1 MSFYVAKCKVMHVGA
16 RNPCNEYRMAGV
28 KLATTREERDIGVTV
43 CSNLKPGAQCR
54 KVARTAAAVLGQ
66 VSRTFHCR
74 DRFMFVNLY
83 KQYVRPHLEFA
94 IQAWSPWTQ
103 QDKEELERVQRRAV
117 GMVSGLKG
125 TTYKEELGL
134 TTLEE
139 RRHQADMLQV

>member
-1 MSFYVAKCKVMHVGA
+1 MIRSLADSEELQEYLDWMTDWAETWGMSFYVAKCKVMHVGA
-16 RNPCNEYRMAGV
+16 RYPCNEYRTAGV

-54 KVARTAAAVLGQ
+54 KAARTAAAELGQ
-66 VSRTFHCR
+66 VSRTFHYR

-103 QDKEELERVQRRAV
+103 QDKEELGEC
-117 GMVSGLKG
+117 KG
-125 TTYKEELGL
+125 E
-134 TTLEE
+134 
-139 RRHQADMLQV
+139 QWAWCQV